1 MGHSSRALRGPRRA
15 AGGTQLLGDRVL
27 GLCAL
32 EAHILIHKNDNAQNL
47 WIDRLPQVATRRQ
60 CSKKLECPESSQV
73 TIAPVSCPQEGHAPS
88 RGSDISRPAPQ
99 EKLPLWVA
107 SGHKNVCV
115 TKKYPDCNT
124 KISHECTD
132 RRCRVEV
139 RDLASS
145 VTKNKSDRKW
155 RASVRN
161 YFVVSRWSHPLVKRP
176 R

>member
-1 MGHSSRALRGPRRA
+1 MGHSSCALRGPRRA

-132 RRCRVEV
+132 RRCPTSGGLKFATSQALSRKTNLTANGV
-139 RDLASS
+139 RPYEIISLFHDG
-145 VTKNKSDRKW
+145 VI
-155 RASVRN
+155 
-161 YFVVSRWSHPLVKRP
+161 H
-176 R
+176 